1 MLVAIRNVPAQ
12 KIQLIR
18 VLNLFSFGISCNNKQ
33 LRARDI
39 TIKTDRIPDSGSSSF
54 RKLKTAGFAPP
65 LCRQCFRLTS
75 QLLSDERISVL
86 LVRFQAAYVL
96 AIKSKYSS
104 SSFLPPYPL
113 PTVLCVSTNS
123 IRSIHFTILYPN

>member
-33 LRARDI
+33 LRARYI

-65 LCRQCFRLTS
+65 LCRQCFRPTS
-75 QLLSDERISVL
+75 QLLSVEHFCAPGQISSSLCVGNQIKIFVIL
-86 LVRFQAAYVL
+86 IFTTISFTNCFVRFN
-96 AIKSKYSS
+96 K
-104 SSFLPPYPL
+104 FNPL
-113 PTVLCVSTNS
+113 NPFY
-123 IRSIHFTILYPN
+123 HFIP

>member
-39 TIKTDRIPDSGSSSF
+39 TIKTDQIPDSGSSSF

-65 LCRQCFRLTS
+65 LCRQCFRPTHNYY
-75 QLLSDERISVL
+75 LLSISVL
-86 LVRFQAAYVL
+86 LARFQAAYVL